1 VAECGTIAH
10 MDPTLAQAWE
20 SFGALC
26 AGFYAA
32 GAEAERRL
40 ADEWFGALSRTS
52 SAELNVGGLN
62 PRASGEAASDLVQ
75 FLGPGQP
82 GIVFTSEH
90 LPPAPRR
97 VLAEAGFAAGETS
110 EPLMRCRDRPEVAAS
125 AFEVSHCETD
135 DELEIALRLT
145 SEAHTVDVELLAAS
159 IGEAARSGAAE
170 VSLARQSGEP
180 VSAVWI
186 CRSGSRLGVMEMM
199 TPKRHQG
206 RGAGRAVLTTALAA
220 AWSAKTSEA
229 LLLATPAGRRLYAS
243 IGFEAIDE
251 SITFY
256 RGLDES
262 VLEAIGQGR

>member
-1 VAECGTIAH
+1 

-40 ADEWFGALSRTS
+40 VDEWFGALSRTS

-90 LPPAPRR
+90 LAPAPRR
-97 VLAEAGFAAGETS
+97 VLAEAGFAAGQTS
-110 EPLMRCRDRPEVAAS
+110 EPLMRCRDRPAVAAS
-125 AFEVSHCETD
+125 GFEVAHCETD

-159 IGEAARSGAAE
+159 IGEAARAGAAE
-170 VSLARQSGEP
+170 VSLARQGGSVDP
-180 VSAVWI
+180 V
-186 CRSGSRLGVMEMM
+186 
-199 TPKRHQG
+199 H
-206 RGAGRAVLTTALAA
+206 
-220 AWSAKTSEA
+220 AWE
-229 LLLATPAGRRLYAS
+229 
-243 IGFEAIDE
+243 
-251 SITFY
+251 
-256 RGLDES
+256 
-262 VLEAIGQGR
+262 